1 MTDTLRQRLIDAALG
16 DADAPAPGDLEA
28 LLEGEPNA
36 RDELAE
42 IEALLHQLPL
52 TLAPSAPPPALRD
65 RLLASVAADAERHA
79 PFAARVARV
88 VDVAVERA
96 RELLAD
102 IADAARWEAMA
113 PGIELMHL
121 VGGPATAT
129 ADVGFV
135 RVAAGR
141 RFPRHTHLGPET
153 VMVLAG
159 GFRDEDGT
167 VVVAGETVTAAGG
180 TDHFFTAL
188 EGEPLLYLVVVEGV
202 RFDEA
207 P

>member
-1 MTDTLRQRLIDAALG
+1 MTD
-16 DADAPAPGDLEA
+16 
-28 LLEGEPNA
+28 
-36 RDELAE
+36 
-42 IEALLHQLPL
+42 
-52 TLAPSAPPPALRD
+52 ALRD
-65 RLLASVAADAERHA
+65 RLLDAALGMLAPSDLALLLSDEPSAREELDSLEALLHELPLALPESPPPPGLRDRLLRSTAADAERHA
-79 PFAARVARV
+79 PFADRVARLA
-88 VDVAVERA
+88 DVAIDRA
-96 RELLAD
+96 RALLAE
-102 IADAARWEAMA
+102 IAEAARWEMMA

-121 VGGPATAT
+121 VGGPATAH

-153 VMVLAG
+153 VLVLTG
-159 GFRDEDGT
+159 GYRDEDGR
-167 VVVAGETVTAAGG
+167 VVRAGETVSAPGG
-180 TDHFFTAL
+180 TDHYFTAV